1 MMIASVKYN
10 ILEES
15 TKVKGEIG
23 EVIAAN
29 YLRKSGF
36 IVHRPWRILSLLER
50 IGVPNNYEVRFL
62 KRYRKT
68 MDFFAVFP
76 GTDEY
81 LIPREAICEV
91 FANGGLDKY
100 DGSRLKSQGFVVEVK
115 TNLNGN
121 SHLASKKQRRMFQ
134 IAEKLGFEFLLM
146 QVNLQKDFIAE
157 IIVKNEKLR
166 AGERI

>member
-1 MMIASVKYN
+1 MIASTKYN
-10 ILEES
+10 LLEES

-23 EVIAAN
+23 EIIAAN

-50 IGVPNNYEVRFL
+50 VGVPNNYEVRFL

-76 GTDEY
+76 CPDEY

-100 DGSRLKSQGFVVEVK
+100 DGVCSKSQGFVVEVK
-115 TNLNGN
+115 THLNGS
-121 SHLASKKQRRMFQ
+121 SHLASKKQKLMFQ
-134 IAEKLGFEFLLM
+134 TAKKLGFEFLLM
-146 QVNLQKDFIAE
+146 QVNLQNDFSAE
-157 IIVKNEKLR
+157 ITVKNEGLS
-166 AGERI
+166 AGE